1 MFKNNNDEK
10 CKKNLQNDMQ
20 VKKDLIK
27 NINKNN
33 NHIKRKCNKKN
44 KAPQND
50 ITNKDTLKYVLNKC
64 IELKGY
70 IIMYKMNFK
79 SILNDLFNEYMFLK
93 RYMICNYNVYH
104 KIKFYHCCNHS
115 LKKLNNVLLIL
126 HTVIEKDDE
135 YLLFELY
142 DEIKNNLRL
151 LYYVGRILSNNL
163 TCIAYRK
170 AVYVIITCVARIHTL
185 LNCLLVSDPFK
196 HIIPQ
201 ISNLI
206 RNI

>member
-1 MFKNNNDEK
+1 MFKNNDGK
-10 CKKNLQNDMQ
+10 CKKNLQNDIK
-20 VKKDLIK
+20 VKKDLMK

-33 NHIKRKCNKKN
+33 NHIKGKHNKKN
-44 KAPQND
+44 KTIQNN
-50 ITNKDTLKYVLNKC
+50 ITNKDTLKFVLNKC
-64 IELKGY
+64 IELKSY
-70 IIMYKMNFK
+70 IITYKMNFK
-79 SILNDLFNEYMFLK
+79 SILNGLFNEYIFLK

-104 KIKFYHCCNHS
+104 KINFYHCCNHS

-126 HTVIEKDDE
+126 HTIIEKDDE

-170 AVYVIITCVARIHTL
+170 AVYVIIICIARIHTL
-185 LNCLLVSDPFK
+185 LNCLLVSHPFK